1 MVNITLW
8 VRLNTTGV
16 WTSRGTQNVTSS
28 QTVYFNL
35 TSDNTWMGLN
45 SYKFEFQDFNASGDP
60 IHSKENTSVSSG
72 PDVQKHN
79 VSIVHIYG
87 NESSVNREQ
96 TTFLIVRVNDTNQ
109 SAWVGSGVSCRF
121 WVTTNGSQFDSGH
134 DNVTNSSGHCVFD
147 FTPNNTYSAA
157 NQTWVAGVY
166 NDTYYLDMNSSNF
179 VVTVKGRLNVTMLL
193 PQDNQSLLRNSSNYF
208 LARLKDEYGNWVN
221 ASGYNCSFWFNDTYI
236 NSSDTNATGYCNY
249 SWHPACSVSLGTAWV
264 NVTLSGNASEF
275 YNIWNNESH
284 ARINMTD
291 ELKTN
296 VTNPSDYSSYKK
308 GDNVTLNSTTNDT
321 CELASPGDFNVTWYK
336 KWKKTLR
343 IDFNES
349 GGINRTREPFIIN
362 GSQLEDLGIDLSD
375 WKINYT
381 IVIQGGSEVESEI
394 KAWTDDN
401 KNETNESQ
409 EYPNNYSELVFLLN
423 LNAYQSKTYWIYYNE
438 SNPSDYNISY
448 ILNGGFENNDTSKWQ
463 YIESANCFVADIDR
477 CKGYTTEEGT
487 ETTGNYS
494 LYLYSECTTVGCNT
508 VEIEQNL
515 TTQINSSYI
524 KVRYRAWGEFNNAS
538 GAYLKVEAGNSSC
551 NLTTT
556 PGTSY
561 PASQWNDYSCYN
573 TSFQSAKNVSIK
585 IHDVLDS
592 GGGMGASHVYIDYIC
607 IANSSGDCIT
617 LDSGAELTRNVTS
630 QTGIGSGD
638 NMTWGIPLN
647 ETLGKRRVLAN
658 ASGDYY
664 QFGQDWVD
672 ILIYGWS
679 EVSSGNISSNQCMYN
694 QTFVC
699 MRNATLTL
707 FCNIT
712 DANTSLGIE
721 NYNVS
726 FYGDDSFLGYN
737 LTNQSGI
744 ALWTWEN
751 STDALGQHNITC
763 NISDQP
769 SLYYNTTPDDNLTIY
784 FNITTGNTTGELL
797 QIPQEENA
805 TNMTK
810 AYNHTFSLNLIV
822 NNTGN
827 DTMYDVDLNIAT
839 PTGIHASSVN
849 CPVIPTNSS
858 CNVTSQIDV
867 TYEAVSGNQTINV
880 TLSWLNGDTSQ
891 DNTSNQ
897 TSVTVIN
904 NTVLNIVES
913 WINYSIARGDTKNIG
928 NFTVEAFGNTE
939 ILNITFSEEGDNASD
954 ISQWI
959 SYDPVNISSIAR
971 LTDQLVLI
979 NMSISSN
986 ATLGI
991 YLANITANATGSSC
1005 SPEEECW
1012 DYMLLNLSV
1021 MVPDWERDPDNLSK
1035 TIGLISD
1042 NGTIGSITVTNN
1054 KDANYTF
1061 DVNLYGNGTSYINA
1075 YPTSFNITS
1084 FGNQI
1089 IMVYHNTTD
1098 TYNPGYWF
1106 VNLTISNLDGA
1117 FPSELNTSVYLNVI
1131 NMSVQIISPNQTN
1144 PTSAINAS
1152 DTVNITANATLSG
1165 VPISSDMVWTVMIA
1179 GQPCTNV
1186 QSRYNSTE
1194 EYWEIN
1200 CSAPSIA
1207 GNPINNSLNVTGNYT
1222 AMQGTIV
1229 SDIEPDAV
1237 VYDDITPPQF
1247 SVVEA
1252 TPANYYHNVPWILF
1266 SVVVTDNGA
1275 VDSVWANVTYLST
1288 TVTLTNYTQSGN
1300 NYTFNFSNPNNVTDY
1315 DITVFANDTKNQL
1328 NSTTGWFDVYKP
1340 LWFMGSSLDPKSRN
1354 QTINFTFY
1362 RASTNYIIHHFGT
1375 NASQGDYNHTIHK
1388 RDYDLL
1394 VTFGNQNFRFNS
1406 LNATLSA
1413 IYQHGIPDPN
1423 NLTNP
1428 ARFDLFP
1435 NASSEDISN
1444 IDLPD
1449 TAENILMAVALEAP
1463 YLNYSNKIITLD
1475 YTSALSG
1482 GSYEEGDLRIL
1493 NCTNWDF
1500 SGRSC
1505 PAGEFAHF
1513 NESITANVTTNTF
1526 TFTTGSSTAYAL
1538 AESCYPNTCGAA
1550 PPPPPPGGPGG
1561 PSGPSGPVT
1570 PPTPTAVCGNGA
1582 CETGENELNCP
1593 ADCLEYPFDVRT
1605 DVGDEI
1611 YIQTFPGENKTYPF
1625 TIVNKLEKS
1634 IIAFLLLQGLEE
1646 YITLEK
1652 EIVGI
1657 KAGGNE
1663 TINLYI
1669 TIPDGIDPGLYKTS
1683 LSITSEGETREV
1695 PVTLDVRLAG
1705 RNLLS
1710 LDVEL
1715 ISPTVAIGGD
1725 VRFKVEL
1732 KNLGYK
1738 RKFDINMTYMVK
1750 TDTERTVKKQSETIE
1765 IEDVLTFTRVLSLGG
1780 LEIDPGSYFLEV
1792 WADFDE
1798 FSVKD
1803 VDGFEIVE
1811 FSLLDMFF
1819 AVIPWLILVLVLV
1832 TFGYFGRLR
1841 YIKWKLSRVRYPLPV
1856 NFGKIPRKSD
1866 KVFWLGKIAD
1876 TDRDAWYDPKDLMT
1890 HVLIAGSTGAGKSVG
1905 ASIYVEEA
1913 LEKKIPVIVFDPTAQ
1928 WTGFVRACK
1937 DDHVLKYYSKFRMD
1951 KRHTKPYKGMIFD
1964 IEDPHLDLDFKKYM
1978 NPGELTI
1985 FTMNSLKAGEYDIAI
2000 KCIVDCMFRIKW
2012 EESTELKMIVVFDEV
2027 HRLLEKYGG
2036 IGGYIS
2042 LEKACREFRKW
2053 GIGVIM
2059 CSQVLADFKEAIA
2072 GNVLTDIQLNTK
2084 SLVDIGKVKE
2094 KYGPIYAQRVSR
2106 QGIAVG
2112 MIQHPRYNEGKP
2124 WFINF
2129 RPPYHNPHKISN
2141 EEMKMYKEFAAKLDS
2156 IEMRI
2161 EAMKREGKDVFDIE
2175 LELKLAKDKLKQG
2188 RFRMAKIYIESLEKY
2203 FR

>member
-1 MVNITLW
+1 
-8 VRLNTTGV
+8 
-16 WTSRGTQNVTSS
+16 
-28 QTVYFNL
+28 
-35 TSDNTWMGLN
+35 
-45 SYKFEFQDFNASGDP
+45 
-60 IHSKENTSVSSG
+60 
-72 PDVQKHN
+72 
-79 VSIVHIYG
+79 
-87 NESSVNREQ
+87 
-96 TTFLIVRVNDTNQ
+96 
-109 SAWVGSGVSCRF
+109 
-121 WVTTNGSQFDSGH
+121 
-134 DNVTNSSGHCVFD
+134 
-147 FTPNNTYSAA
+147 
-157 NQTWVAGVY
+157 
-166 NDTYYLDMNSSNF
+166 
-179 VVTVKGRLNVTMLL
+179 
-193 PQDNQSLLRNSSNYF
+193 
-208 LARLKDEYGNWVN
+208 
-221 ASGYNCSFWFNDTYI
+221 
-236 NSSDTNATGYCNY
+236 
-249 SWHPACSVSLGTAWV
+249 
-264 NVTLSGNASEF
+264 
-275 YNIWNNESH
+275 
-284 ARINMTD
+284 
-291 ELKTN
+291 
-296 VTNPSDYSSYKK
+296 
-308 GDNVTLNSTTNDT
+308 
-321 CELASPGDFNVTWYK
+321 
-336 KWKKTLR
+336 
-343 IDFNES
+343 
-349 GGINRTREPFIIN
+349 
-362 GSQLEDLGIDLSD
+362 
-375 WKINYT
+375 
-381 IVIQGGSEVESEI
+381 
-394 KAWTDDN
+394 
-401 KNETNESQ
+401 
-409 EYPNNYSELVFLLN
+409 
-423 LNAYQSKTYWIYYNE
+423 
-438 SNPSDYNISY
+438 
-448 ILNGGFENNDTSKWQ
+448 
-463 YIESANCFVADIDR
+463 
-477 CKGYTTEEGT
+477 
-487 ETTGNYS
+487 
-494 LYLYSECTTVGCNT
+494 
-508 VEIEQNL
+508 
-515 TTQINSSYI
+515 
-524 KVRYRAWGEFNNAS
+524 
-538 GAYLKVEAGNSSC
+538 
-551 NLTTT
+551 
-556 PGTSY
+556 
-561 PASQWNDYSCYN
+561 
-573 TSFQSAKNVSIK
+573 
-585 IHDVLDS
+585 
-592 GGGMGASHVYIDYIC
+592 
-607 IANSSGDCIT
+607 
-617 LDSGAELTRNVTS
+617 
-630 QTGIGSGD
+630 
-638 NMTWGIPLN
+638 
-647 ETLGKRRVLAN
+647 LAN

-744 ALWTWEN
+744 VLWTWEN
-751 STDALGQHNITC
+751 STDVLGQHNITC

-849 CPVIPTNSS
+849 CPVIPANSS

-880 TLSWLNGDTSQ
+880 TLSWLNGDTTQ
-891 DNTSNQ
+891 DNASNQ
-897 TSVTVIN
+897 TSVIVIN
-904 NTVLNIVES
+904 NTALNIVES
-913 WINYSIARGDTKNIG
+913 WINYSIARGDIKNIG

-959 SYDPVNISSIAR
+959 SYDPVNISSIAK
-971 LTDQLVLI
+971 LANQLVLI
-979 NMSISSN
+979 NMSIPSN

-1061 DVNLYGNGTSYINA
+1061 NVNLYGNGTSYINA

-1089 IMVYHNTTD
+1089 ITVYHNTTD

-1131 NMSVQIISPNQTN
+1131 NMSVHIVSPNQTN

-1207 GNPINNSLNVTGNYT
+1207 GNPLNNSLNVTGNYT
-1222 AMQGTIV
+1222 TMQGTVV

-1237 VYDDITPPQF
+1237 IYEDITPPQF

-1252 TPANYYHNVPWILF
+1252 TPANYYNNVSWILF

-1300 NYTFNFSNPNNVTDY
+1300 NYTFNFSNPNNITDY
-1315 DITVFANDTKNQL
+1315 DITVFANDTQNLL

-1340 LWFMGSSLDPKSRN
+1340 LWFMGSSLDPNSRN

-1375 NASQGDYNHTIHK
+1375 NASQGDYNHTVHK

-1394 VTFGNQNFRFNS
+1394 ITFGNQNFRFNN

-1413 IYQHGIPDPN
+1413 VYQHGIPDPN

-1449 TAENILMAVALEAP
+1449 TAENILMAVVLETP

-1526 TFTTGSSTAYAL
+1526 IFTTGSSTAYAI
-1538 AESCYPNTCGAA
+1538 AETCYPNTCGAA
-1550 PPPPPPGGPGG
+1550 PPGNGGPGG
-1561 PSGPSGPVT
+1561 PSGPSGP
-1570 PPTPTAVCGNGA
+1570 
-1582 CETGENELNCP
+1582 
-1593 ADCLEYPFDVRT
+1593 
-1605 DVGDEI
+1605 
-1611 YIQTFPGENKTYPF
+1611 
-1625 TIVNKLEKS
+1625 
-1634 IIAFLLLQGLEE
+1634 
-1646 YITLEK
+1646 
-1652 EIVGI
+1652 
-1657 KAGGNE
+1657 
-1663 TINLYI
+1663 
-1669 TIPDGIDPGLYKTS
+1669 
-1683 LSITSEGETREV
+1683 
-1695 PVTLDVRLAG
+1695 
-1705 RNLLS
+1705 
-1710 LDVEL
+1710 
-1715 ISPTVAIGGD
+1715 
-1725 VRFKVEL
+1725 
-1732 KNLGYK
+1732 
-1738 RKFDINMTYMVK
+1738 
-1750 TDTERTVKKQSETIE
+1750 
-1765 IEDVLTFTRVLSLGG
+1765 
-1780 LEIDPGSYFLEV
+1780 
-1792 WADFDE
+1792 
-1798 FSVKD
+1798 
-1803 VDGFEIVE
+1803 
-1811 FSLLDMFF
+1811 
-1819 AVIPWLILVLVLV
+1819 
-1832 TFGYFGRLR
+1832 
-1841 YIKWKLSRVRYPLPV
+1841 
-1856 NFGKIPRKSD
+1856 
-1866 KVFWLGKIAD
+1866 
-1876 TDRDAWYDPKDLMT
+1876 
-1890 HVLIAGSTGAGKSVG
+1890 
-1905 ASIYVEEA
+1905 
-1913 LEKKIPVIVFDPTAQ
+1913 
-1928 WTGFVRACK
+1928 
-1937 DDHVLKYYSKFRMD
+1937 
-1951 KRHTKPYKGMIFD
+1951 
-1964 IEDPHLDLDFKKYM
+1964 
-1978 NPGELTI
+1978 
-1985 FTMNSLKAGEYDIAI
+1985 
-2000 KCIVDCMFRIKW
+2000 
-2012 EESTELKMIVVFDEV
+2012 
-2027 HRLLEKYGG
+2027 
-2036 IGGYIS
+2036 
-2042 LEKACREFRKW
+2042 
-2053 GIGVIM
+2053 
-2059 CSQVLADFKEAIA
+2059 
-2072 GNVLTDIQLNTK
+2072 
-2084 SLVDIGKVKE
+2084 
-2094 KYGPIYAQRVSR
+2094 
-2106 QGIAVG
+2106 
-2112 MIQHPRYNEGKP
+2112 
-2124 WFINF
+2124 
-2129 RPPYHNPHKISN
+2129 
-2141 EEMKMYKEFAAKLDS
+2141 
-2156 IEMRI
+2156 
-2161 EAMKREGKDVFDIE
+2161 
-2175 LELKLAKDKLKQG
+2175 
-2188 RFRMAKIYIESLEKY
+2188 
-2203 FR
+2203 